1 MREMEHSQYFESSHL
16 KELQFKRLKQIIKH
30 AYETTAY
37 YKRRFDEC
45 GIHPCDLRDERDISK
60 LPLLTK
66 SDIREHGPDL
76 ISKDSAGKE
85 LIPFKTGGSTGK
97 PVTVYYDYHSM
108 EQNVGS
114 ALRAFRW
121 SGWDLGEP
129 VGRIWGNPPEMK
141 GVKDR
146 LLNLLIE
153 PQIFLDTMRLDPLS
167 VAEFA
172 TEWKKLKPT
181 MLHGHSHSIYMF
193 ARYCNELGI
202 DYISPKSIV
211 STSMM
216 LLPSERLIIEGVFN
230 CKVTNLYGCEEV
242 SLIASE
248 CERHAGM
255 HINMENNYIELIDSN
270 GNMVEP
276 GKEGAIIATN
286 LNSWAMPVI
295 RYKLEDVGILSGKV
309 CPCGRKLPILEDVR
323 GRFADFLVRQDGSL
337 VAGVSLVERTLTAF
351 SGIDQ
356 MQIVQ
361 EDKDSVILN
370 IVKGADYTDSTTKQL
385 RDEFQSVFGPSF
397 NLVFKFVDVIKSEQN
412 GKYRFSISKVENTYK
427 MMQ

>member
-1 MREMEHSQYFESSHL
+1 METGRL
-16 KELQFKRLKQIIKH
+16 KELQFRRLKEIISH

-37 YKRRFDEC
+37 YKRRFNEC
-45 GIHPCDLRDERDISK
+45 GIHPDHLKDESDISK
-60 LPLLTK
+60 LPVLTK
-66 SDIREHGPDL
+66 GDIRDNGPEL
-76 ISKDSAGKE
+76 MSGDSAGKS

-97 PVTVYYDYHSM
+97 PVAVYYDYHSM

-121 SGWDLGEP
+121 SGWELGEP
-129 VGRIWGNPPEMK
+129 VGRIWGNPLELK
-141 GVKDR
+141 GLKPHLR
-146 LLNLLIE
+146 NLLIE
-153 PQIFLDTMRLDPLS
+153 PEIFLDTMRLDGDS
-167 VAEFA
+167 VKEFVA
-172 TEWKKLKPT
+172 KWKKLRPT

-193 ARYCNELGI
+193 ARYCRDLKI
-202 DYISPKSIV
+202 KDVRPKSIV

-216 LLPSERLIIEGVFN
+216 LLPNERKVIEDVFQ
-230 CKVTNLYGCEEV
+230 CPVTNLYGCEEV

-248 CERHAGM
+248 CERHTGM
-255 HINMENNYIELIDSN
+255 HINMENNYVEIIDSH
-270 GNMVEP
+270 GNKVPP
-276 GKEGAIIATN
+276 GEEGAIIATN
-286 LNSWAMPVI
+286 LNSWAMPII
-295 RYKLEDVGILSGKV
+295 RYRLEDIGIISDRI

-351 SGIDQ
+351 PGIDQ

-361 EDKDSVILN
+361 EDMDSVILN
-370 IVKGADYTDSTTKQL
+370 IVKGADYTESTTKQL
-385 RDEFQSVFGPSF
+385 MDEFQSVFGPSI